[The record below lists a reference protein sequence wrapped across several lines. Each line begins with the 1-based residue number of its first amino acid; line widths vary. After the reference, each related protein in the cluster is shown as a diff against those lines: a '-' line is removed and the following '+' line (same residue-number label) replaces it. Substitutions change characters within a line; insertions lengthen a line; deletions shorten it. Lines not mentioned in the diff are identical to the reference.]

1 MTIRPFAAVAF
12 LAVAAAACADGPAA
26 PARDRSAR
34 DVALVGGRA
43 DVVQDAPQLG
53 GEPIVL
59 RFRSIEDPAFP
70 PDRSVCADAGFTTN
84 VFLGASLWSEAG
96 TASSGRVVN
105 NSVKRVGS
113 ATACARITDP
123 TFPPGLPQLF
133 YARFETDEGVFTAT
147 GACTLVSND
156 VPQPGLVLAGCHLKI
171 IDGPPYMR
179 GGVITSLSVFNP
191 RRLAGFNTGSEWTIQ
206 VYPNG

>member
-84 VFLGASLWSEAG
+84 VFLGASLW
-96 TASSGRVVN
+96 T
-105 NSVKRVGS
+105 
-113 ATACARITDP
+113 
-123 TFPPGLPQLF
+123 LPLF
-133 YARFETDEGVFTAT
+133 
-147 GACTLVSND
+147 
-156 VPQPGLVLAGCHLKI
+156 LVLFHYA
-171 IDGPPYMR
+171 MVFR
-179 GGVITSLSVFNP
+179 GLLFEALASGNSA
-191 RRLAGFNTGSEWTIQ
+191 RRAAWISQLR
-206 VYPNG
+206 P